1 MILRRLLTR
10 AVLTAAGGL
19 LVAMAAGQAAC
30 AQEFLPNPAL
40 SRARSA
46 TSANGGIESEWE
58 YHKPANA
65 LMFRTTITPISK
77 FAGGS
82 GYCTPS
88 CVAPYYGGCATG
100 CGSQRASR
108 SFARACG
115 CR

>member
-10 AVLTAAGGL
+10 AILTAAGGL
-19 LVAMAAGQAAC
+19 LVATTAGQPAC

-65 LMFRTTITPISK
+65 MKFRMTIVPISK
-77 FAGGS
+77 FGGGS

-88 CVAPYYGGCATG
+88 CVAPYYGHTAGCA
-100 CGSQRASR
+100 SQRASR
-108 SFARACG
+108 SFAQACG
-115 CR
+115 CN